1 MPSRPALARL
11 MRCSTLLVALALA
24 APHALSRDN
33 KRSAEGGTEQFATG
47 QAMRLLPKGA
57 VITDTTCIEIDVA
70 GSSRYKCTL
79 TFSQ

>member
-1 MPSRPALARL
+1 MPPRPALARL
-11 MRCSTLLVALALA
+11 MRCSALLVALALA
-24 APHALSRDN
+24 APQALAREH

-47 QAMRLLPKGA
+47 QAMRMLPKGA
-57 VITDTTCIEIDVA
+57 VITDTTCIKIDVA